1 MLAQKCVGEDM
12 KVLFLDVDGVLNT
25 THTLRV
31 IQPERDMFKLDMY
44 LVDRLKKVV
53 EDTGC
58 ELVLSS
64 AWRCFEGGREFLEH
78 TLGLHF
84 LSETKRF
91 NGCRGEEIQSWLK
104 ERPEVTRYA
113 IVDDD
118 SDMLESQL
126 RNFFQTDP
134 EYGLTET
141 IAYRIT
147 YHLNNGSRYD

>member
-1 MLAQKCVGEDM
+1 M

-25 THTLRV
+25 KGSFRV
-31 IQPERDMFKLDMY
+31 VQPESDVFKLDMF

-53 EDTGC
+53 RDTGC

-64 AWRCFEGGREFLEH
+64 AWRCFDGGREFLER
-78 TLGLHF
+78 TLGVYF
-84 LSETKRF
+84 LSETERF
-91 NGCRGEEIQSWLK
+91 NGCRGEEIQAWLK
-104 ERPEVTRYA
+104 DRTGVTRYA

-118 SDMLESQL
+118 GDMLENQL

-134 EYGLTET
+134 DYGLTDT

-147 YHLNNGSRYD
+147 YHLNNGSRYE